1 MTLWILLNFWIII
14 LIRQVILPW
23 VCQLNELRCYSF
35 QYWFLTEALWFAF
48 LGLSVWSYTFSNCPF
63 VWHSGGFCWFV
74 LPLHCTGIIKFGIRE
89 RDGIFFYEV
98 GESVFMKEKA
108 GMENQLRS
116 MLGKIHMEV
125 ENLDTYSPK
134 TFPAHVPTEIEYPSL
149 KTEWF
154 KLCYLPK

>member
-1 MTLWILLNFWIII
+1 M
-14 LIRQVILPW
+14 
-23 VCQLNELRCYSF
+23 VCFTS
-35 QYWFLTEALWFAF
+35 ALYRHYK
-48 LGLSVWSYTFSNCPF
+48 VWD
-63 VWHSGGFCWFV
+63 
-74 LPLHCTGIIKFGIRE
+74 KRE
-89 RDGIFFYEV
+89 RWHFFFYEV

-149 KTEWF
+149 KTE
-154 KLCYLPK
+154 